1 MDREEARERAQK
13 LVSKMTLNEKIS
25 QLRYNSPAIDRLGI
39 PAYNWWGE
47 ALHGI
52 ARAGTATMF
61 PQAVGMAAAF
71 DEELMHEEGAVI
83 ADEGRAKYNAQ
94 SAFGDRDIYKGL
106 TFWSPNI
113 NIFRDPRWGRGQE
126 TYGEDPY
133 LTGVL
138 GTAYVRG
145 IQGDEEYLK
154 AVACAKHFA
163 AHSGPEAI
171 RHSFNVIAGKKD
183 MTETYLPAFRRL
195 VQKAGGKQDTDSGYS
210 ARKVGVSGTFRF
222 RLLGDT

>member
-13 LVSKMTLNEKIS
+13 LVSKMTLNEKMS

-94 SAFGDRDIYKGL
+94 SAFGDRDG
-106 TFWSPNI
+106 SQ
-113 NIFRDPRWGRGQE
+113 DPH
-126 TYGEDPY
+126 DP
-133 LTGVL
+133 
-138 GTAYVRG
+138 
-145 IQGDEEYLK
+145 D
-154 AVACAKHFA
+154 A
-163 AHSGPEAI
+163 AHIHERNRKDAGGSIFPHRRAEGAKSGVPSDGHPEA
-171 RHSFNVIAGKKD
+171 SED
-183 MTETYLPAFRRL
+183 LPAR
-195 VQKAGGKQDTDSGYS
+195 A
-210 ARKVGVSGTFRF
+210 ARQ
-222 RLLGDT
+222 L